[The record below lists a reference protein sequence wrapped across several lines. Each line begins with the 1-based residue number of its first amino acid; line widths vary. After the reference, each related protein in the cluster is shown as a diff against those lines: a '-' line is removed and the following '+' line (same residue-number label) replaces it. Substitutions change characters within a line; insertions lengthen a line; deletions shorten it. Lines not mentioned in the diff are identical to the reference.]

1 MGLTPVQ
8 GQPSACPETV
18 WSGQLCIHFVCV
30 LLGGFGFS
38 PHCFCSHV
46 EVFK

>member
-30 LLGGFGFS
+30 LLGGFVYFGFFTS
-38 PHCFCSHV
+38 LFLLTC
-46 EVFK
+46 